1 MSSLTQRGNL
11 GVYFVEDLKQPLAD
25 TPNAA
30 VTTAVET
37 SGPASGTIKE
47 PAPVNSTRD
56 YSGMLWG
63 VAAVAS
69 IYWLL
74 RH

>member
-37 SGPASGTIKE
+37 SGPAAGTIKE
-47 PAPVNSTRD
+47 SAPVNSTRD
-56 YSGMLWG
+56 YAGMMWG
-63 VAAVAS
+63 AAAVAV
-69 IYWLL
+69 IYWVL

>member
-1 MSSLTQRGNL
+1 MSVLTRRGNL
-11 GVYFVEDLKQPLAD
+11 GVYFEEDLKQPLAE
-25 TPNAA
+25 TPNMA
-30 VTTAVET
+30 VTTPVET
-37 SGPASGTIKE
+37 SGPAAGTIKE